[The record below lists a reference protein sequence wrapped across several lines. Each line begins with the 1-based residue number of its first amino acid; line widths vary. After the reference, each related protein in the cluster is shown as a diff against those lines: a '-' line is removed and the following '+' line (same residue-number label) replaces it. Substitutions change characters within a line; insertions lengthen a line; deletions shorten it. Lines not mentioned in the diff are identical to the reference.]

1 MIRILFGKRK
11 RLAWICTGSLVL
23 AVVATFVL
31 AGMTDVMAAAETGTH
46 ELAHWGYYMAAALAT
61 GMACIAAG
69 YAVAHVGAAAIA
81 AFSEKPEM
89 FGRVLIIVGL
99 AEGIAIYGLI
109 LSFIIIARLG

>member
-1 MIRILFGKRK
+1 MIHNLFSKRK
-11 RLAWICTGSLVL
+11 GLAWICAGSLVL
-23 AVVATFVL
+23 AVMGTFML
-31 AGMTDVMAAAETGTH
+31 AGMTGAAAAETGAH